1 MHVECTQCLQLQ
13 VGRGRKAGFEVVQVS
28 QQLID
33 AILDLEP
40 RIGKSIVNYLQMK
53 QARMTITLSDPTIRK
68 YEKSIKAIQETIDQ
82 NQNTKQFLDLKHLFE
97 SKNQKMAPVNSDENS
112 E

>member
-1 MHVECTQCLQLQ
+1 
-13 VGRGRKAGFEVVQVS
+13 
-28 QQLID
+28 
-33 AILDLEP
+33 
-40 RIGKSIVNYLQMK
+40 MK

-82 NQNTKQFLDLKHLFE
+82 NQTNKHFLDLKHLFE
-97 SKNQKMAPVNSDENS
+97 NKNQKVAPVNLNENC